1 MIPEEDENIQVDQM
15 IEDRLFESEF
25 ENEIFSREEGL

>member
-15 IEDRLFESEF
+15 IEDRLFENEF